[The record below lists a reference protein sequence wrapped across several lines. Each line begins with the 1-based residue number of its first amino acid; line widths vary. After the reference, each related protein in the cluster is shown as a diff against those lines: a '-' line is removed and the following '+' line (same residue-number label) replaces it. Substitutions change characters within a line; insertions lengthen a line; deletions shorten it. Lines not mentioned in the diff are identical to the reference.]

1 VGWGGP
7 PTTPASA
14 NITRIVGMLTTAR
27 VRQT

>member
-1 VGWGGP
+1 VP
-7 PTTPASA
+7 ANAASA

>member
-1 VGWGGP
+1 LEWGVP
-7 PTTPASA
+7 ANAASA